1 MKTVSIRKEEFQPG
15 GKFEPSWLIFD
26 AEGQILGRL
35 ATRIAV
41 TLRGKHKP
49 TFTPHLDTGDFV
61 IVVNAEKVKLSGR
74 KLKDKFYYH
83 HTGFP
88 GGIKAVQ
95 AQKLLDEKPTE
106 LIRLAVKRMLPKNAL
121 NRKILV
127 KKLKLYAGP
136 DHPHQAQR
144 PLPMAN

>member
-35 ATRIAV
+35 ASRIAV

>member
-15 GKFEPSWLIFD
+15 GKFEPGWLIFD

-35 ATRIAV
+35 ASRIAV

-83 HTGFP
+83 HTGYP